1 MGRDDSVIPL
11 LDIFPDILSF
21 SERTIIQNNTH
32 TPMFPVALLTIGRTW
47 KQPKCPAIGEC
58 TKKLWY
64 IYRTEYYQP

>member
-11 LDIFPDILSF
+11 LGIFP
-21 SERTIIQNNTH
+21 ERTIIQNNTR